1 MSDLRKSF
9 QTIGLKGS
17 FKLGLLDQ
25 RHVLINLDLEE
36 DYSFVP
42 SPGYGKRGYKRVDE
56 SLFESIIGPPL
67 AGLRKSP
74 GLWKNRIRESGRRL
88 VTRYIPD
95 LPRMALEMTLTWDP
109 TWKSVPSLP
118 RVKVK
123 VRRKLSAADQ
133 KRLRKVSAF
142 HCIEDELNAWFRLA
156 HTSVSGISDW
166 VCLSCI
172 GVFGSERPEAI
183 VPSFLGQGID
193 LTSKTMTKVE
203 DVAYGRLAQVIEG
216 GGKRRIFA
224 IGNYLSQRLL
234 HPFWVMDVLR
244 TIPMDGT
251 FNQDKPLLRLVPAFQ
266 CFSYD

>member
-1 MSDLRKSF
+1 MYLSIFTVSKIICRS
-9 QTIGLKGS
+9 
-17 FKLGLLDQ
+17 
-25 RHVLINLDLEE
+25 
-36 DYSFVP
+36 
-42 SPGYGKRGYKRVDE
+42 KRVDE

-166 VCLSCI
+166 VCLSWSTDFSVS
-172 GVFGSERPEAI
+172 GNSVL
-183 VPSFLGQGID
+183 SFWTQC
-193 LTSKTMTKVE
+193 E
-203 DVAYGRLAQVIEG
+203 
-216 GGKRRIFA
+216 
-224 IGNYLSQRLL
+224 
-234 HPFWVMDVLR
+234 
-244 TIPMDGT
+244 DGT
-251 FNQDKPLLRLVPAFQ
+251 SPLV
-266 CFSYD
+266 

>member
-1 MSDLRKSF
+1 MSSTPGFGWRILRCR
-9 QTIGLKGS
+9 GLVTG
-17 FKLGLLDQ
+17 
-25 RHVLINLDLEE
+25 
-36 DYSFVP
+36 FVYP
-42 SPGYGKRGYKRVDE
+42 
-56 SLFESIIGPPL
+56 GPP
-67 AGLRKSP
+67 
-74 GLWKNRIRESGRRL
+74 
-88 VTRYIPD
+88 
-95 LPRMALEMTLTWDP
+95 
-109 TWKSVPSLP
+109 
-118 RVKVK
+118 
-123 VRRKLSAADQ
+123 
-133 KRLRKVSAF
+133 
-142 HCIEDELNAWFRLA
+142 
-156 HTSVSGISDW
+156 TSVSPETVFYLFGRNVRTARPPWSR
-166 VCLSCI
+166 I
-172 GVFGSERPEAI
+172 GVFGSERPEAR